1 MSKVSVVMPAYNA
14 EQYICEAIESILNQ
28 TYKDFEF
35 IIIND
40 GSTDRTKEIIKS
52 YNDPRIVYLENEKN
66 SGIVVT
72 LNKGLDFAT
81 GEYIARMD
89 ADDVASPKRFEK
101 QVAYMGKNKGIGVL
115 GTGIIIFGEGMA
127 EKSYSF
133 SSNARQAKADLFFN
147 SSLAHPTVMI
157 RRSVLTEYKL
167 AYEEEYNGLED
178 FVLWWRIAQVAEVNS
193 LKEPLLYYRKHIS
206 QITKTRSEEFYQK
219 YNKFIKER
227 LSIFSV
233 DVKDY
238 EYNLLVKYCNGGHD
252 QFTKKEIVEY
262 IKFLKKMLDDNKKNK
277 YFSNKELRHT
287 FELSVSYIIHNIPCK
302 EGDRKK
308 LHGYAFQKRVL
319 TSVMMVKLIIH
330 KVLRK

>member
-1 MSKVSVVMPAYNA
+1 MPAYNA

-157 RRSVLTEYKL
+157 R
-167 AYEEEYNGLED
+167 
-178 FVLWWRIAQVAEVNS
+178 
-193 LKEPLLYYRKHIS
+193 
-206 QITKTRSEEFYQK
+206 
-219 YNKFIKER
+219 
-227 LSIFSV
+227 
-233 DVKDY
+233 
-238 EYNLLVKYCNGGHD
+238 
-252 QFTKKEIVEY
+252 
-262 IKFLKKMLDDNKKNK
+262 
-277 YFSNKELRHT
+277 
-287 FELSVSYIIHNIPCK
+287 
-302 EGDRKK
+302 
-308 LHGYAFQKRVL
+308 
-319 TSVMMVKLIIH
+319 
-330 KVLRK
+330 